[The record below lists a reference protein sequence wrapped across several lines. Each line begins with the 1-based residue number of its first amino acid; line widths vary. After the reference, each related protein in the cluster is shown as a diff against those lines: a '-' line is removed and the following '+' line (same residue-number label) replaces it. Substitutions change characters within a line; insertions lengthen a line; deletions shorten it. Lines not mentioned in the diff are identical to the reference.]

1 MAIPSAPRLADSQ
14 TRACGARPLGAFGA
28 RPCPPFANP
37 GSATV
42 FNEDKCKVLHFSNN
56 NGNHEYRMG
65 GIRPTLE
72 SVCEERDLSQKVSV
86 PAVTAE
92 ALLNES
98 FRNRRFLKGC
108 VTLNV
113 NFR

>member
-1 MAIPSAPRLADSQ
+1 ML
-14 TRACGARPLGAFGA
+14 
-28 RPCPPFANP
+28 
-37 GSATV
+37 